1 MFAHCAPKG
10 TPHAIE
16 GTTASSIGGHKL
28 ERLAIRRDHCGTCIH
43 DYHSDWT
50 PREAWIRSSEARY
63 DKVMYGFAE
72 SVFPDE
78 ELPAREFNLRKAKK
92 ILFVGWYGTETA
104 GDIAILEGIMIEY
117 LKVNRNLQ
125 FGVLSFN
132 PFYTRNNISEFA
144 PALAEVIRVM
154 PYHGYEAHEAILA
167 SDAIVM
173 AGGPLMDIA
182 ETKIIADLFLFGSQM
197 NKHLIIEGCGVGP
210 LHKKEYEKNV
220 VRTLRLATRIA
231 VRDSQSKRMIQSYA
245 IRKEITVRPDPS
257 TTYVGTTGMIHAGT
271 QSKLIRCFL
280 RELTHEYPQEITAS
294 EAAAN
299 MAVFMKNLLDWFPEC
314 TIELVAMH
322 YFPVGQDDRIYA
334 KALQERVNDS
344 RMVIDIKPRTPQDI
358 LAAMVEAR
366 FCVCMRLH
374 SVIFA
379 SSIKAPY
386 VAIDYTSGGK
396 VAAYL
401 EDINRSAKALP
412 LKRVAEIE
420 KPEFERV
427 LAA

>member
-1 MFAHCAPKG
+1 
-10 TPHAIE
+10 
-16 GTTASSIGGHKL
+16 
-28 ERLAIRRDHCGTCIH
+28 
-43 DYHSDWT
+43 
-50 PREAWIRSSEARY
+50 
-63 DKVMYGFAE
+63 
-72 SVFPDE
+72 
-78 ELPAREFNLRKAKK
+78 
-92 ILFVGWYGTETA
+92 
-104 GDIAILEGIMIEY
+104 
-117 LKVNRNLQ
+117 
-125 FGVLSFN
+125 
-132 PFYTRNNISEFA
+132 
-144 PALAEVIRVM
+144 
-154 PYHGYEAHEAILA
+154 
-167 SDAIVM
+167 
-173 AGGPLMDIA
+173 
-182 ETKIIADLFLFGSQM
+182 
-197 NKHLIIEGCGVGP
+197 
-210 LHKKEYEKNV
+210 
-220 VRTLRLATRIA
+220 
-231 VRDSQSKRMIQSYA
+231 
-245 IRKEITVRPDPS
+245 
-257 TTYVGTTGMIHAGT
+257 MIHAGT